1 MASTYS
7 NLKIELIGTGEQSGT
22 WGSTTNTNLG
32 TAVEEAITGRATANF
47 STDANL
53 TLGYTDVN
61 TTQVFRNLILN
72 VTSGVSLT
80 ATRDL
85 IVPTI
90 EKQYLVENNT
100 TGNQSIVVKTS
111 AGTGITIPNGKKAH
125 VYADGTNV
133 VQASDLFPT
142 IDINGGTIDGTTIGG
157 STAAAG
163 TFTTATATTGNI
175 TTVNST
181 TVDTTNIEV
190 TNIKAKDGTAA
201 ASIADSTGVVS
212 ITANPVL
219 SGGTANGVLYLNGS
233 KVATSGSALTF
244 DGTNLGV
251 NTAATALTNYRGA
264 EFAGTTANTGGFL
277 RMRSSDSSINSLDF
291 TDVNGRAIFTTT
303 NHPVRFGVNDVE
315 QMRLTSTGLGIGT
328 SSPAYKLEVV
338 APAGDNITAL
348 FRSGDATAANNAG
361 GGFRSISSAT
371 AASRQAQVWLDA
383 DGANFGGGDYFYINK
398 NGNSGTVDFVQFSNA
413 AMRFYTNNTL
423 QATLDSSGN
432 LGLGV
437 TPSAWYDPTNWKTL
451 QINYLGMFAKQGNDS
466 RFYSNAFLNTSGIDK
481 YLSADYAS
489 QYKMTTGGHQWF
501 TAPLWNGT
509 GSDTITFTQAMT
521 LDASGNLGV
530 GTTSPT
536 YRLHVA
542 NGYVGIL
549 RGIAYNASASIGI
562 DLGASNSDSVNNSAT
577 YAWGQEVVGDA
588 SGQSLI
594 FKSYRRNDT
603 TVERARITSGG
614 DLLVGTTSAIA
625 GAKMSVV
632 GNVNDTLVRLQNQ
645 NATAPGGLDV
655 HYSGAATNDVNNWF
669 YLGRDSSAN
678 RFYVQSNGGIANY
691 QANNV
696 NLSDRREKTNFAPA
710 KSYLDIICAIPV
722 QTFNYIDQ
730 NMENDGG
737 LTLGVVA
744 QDVQAVAPELVMESN
759 WGTKDN
765 PKMRLSI
772 YQTDLQYALMKCIQ
786 EQQALIESL
795 TTRVVQL
802 EGA

>member
-1 MASTYS
+1 
-7 NLKIELIGTGEQSGT
+7 
-22 WGSTTNTNLG
+22 
-32 TAVEEAITGRATANF
+32 
-47 STDANL
+47 
-53 TLGYTDVN
+53 
-61 TTQVFRNLILN
+61 
-72 VTSGVSLT
+72 
-80 ATRDL
+80 
-85 IVPTI
+85 
-90 EKQYLVENNT
+90 
-100 TGNQSIVVKTS
+100 
-111 AGTGITIPNGKKAH
+111 
-125 VYADGTNV
+125 
-133 VQASDLFPT
+133 
-142 IDINGGTIDGTTIGG
+142 
-157 STAAAG
+157 
-163 TFTTATATTGNI
+163 
-175 TTVNST
+175 
-181 TVDTTNIEV
+181 
-190 TNIKAKDGTAA
+190 
-201 ASIADSTGVVS
+201 
-212 ITANPVL
+212 
-219 SGGTANGVLYLNGS
+219 
-233 KVATSGSALTF
+233 
-244 DGTNLGV
+244 
-251 NTAATALTNYRGA
+251 
-264 EFAGTTANTGGFL
+264 
-277 RMRSSDSSINSLDF
+277 
-291 TDVNGRAIFTTT
+291 
-303 NHPVRFGVNDVE
+303 
-315 QMRLTSTGLGIGT
+315 MRLTSTSLYTASGINVGIGT
-328 SSPAYKLEVV
+328 SSPQDALDITK
-338 APAGDNITAL
+338 AAGTAAIRIASQGVGSITWRLASQLVGVTNAGFVIRDETNTTNRLVIDGSGNVGIGTSSPSGRLSVKGSTSDSSANAL
-348 FRSGDATAANNAG
+348 FVEDSTGAAIFRVRNDGDIYMGSGGKA
-361 GGFRSISSAT
+361 I
-371 AASRQAQVWLDA
+371 
-383 DGANFGGGDYFYINK
+383 
-398 NGNSGTVDFVQFSNA
+398 
-413 AMRFYTNNTL
+413 
-423 QATLDSSGN
+423 LDSSGN

-437 TPSAWYDPTNWKTL
+437 TPSAWYDPINWKTL